1 MNSPTVV
8 SLWFSWVLKE
18 SLYSIHSLCWRSSH
32 QSSSCS
38 AFSLYVGRISIL
50 SIEDDRFWAMMEN
63 VVNCFFFSFA
73 QVASIRHPPTSSFE
87 LIQRQISSPCSLSS
101 KKKKNNFQGDP
112 RVPYKIGGANPRSSI
127 EKRRAKRFNW
137 KSTTLRVQPDHFII
151 CISTNYLS
159 LQHSKESFHPIQLLI
174 LEQSWKTRISY
185 SANPLLLPYLS
196 YPSIL
201 AMAMECNLKKPLQGV
216 KWSHHLSF
224 PNFILLPFPTL
235 RGS

>member
-1 MNSPTVV
+1 M
-8 SLWFSWVLKE
+8 LKIK
-18 SLYSIHSLCWRSSH
+18 SSILFLFCFFTLCWKDFYSFYRRWPLLSHDGKCGQLFLLLLCTSSIY
-32 QSSSCS
+32 S
-38 AFSLYVGRISIL
+38 ASPNLF
-50 SIEDDRFWAMMEN
+50 FWAD
-63 VVNCFFFSFA
+63 
-73 QVASIRHPPTSSFE
+73 PTSNFF
-87 LIQRQISSPCSLSS
+87 LMQLVKQ
-101 KKKKNNFQGDP
+101 KKRNNFQGDP

-185 SANPLLLPYLS
+185 TANPLLLPYLS

-201 AMAMECNLKKPLQGV
+201 AMAMECNLKKPLLGV